1 MKIGQI
7 VKERYEILEILGEG
21 GMAFV
26 YKARDMQLERFVAIK
41 TLKPNYVNQET
52 FVDRFKREAKTAA
65 NLNHPNIVQIFDWG
79 IEDEPYFVMEYIE
92 GNTLT
97 SIIAKNRTI
106 SLSDILFIG
115 AQVSSGLHAAHQK
128 GLVHRDI
135 KPGNIMITPD
145 GKVKVTDFGIVSLQ
159 NEESDI
165 TKTGS
170 ILGTASYISPEQ
182 AQGKP
187 VSIESDLYSLGTVLY
202 ELITGKAPFSGD
214 SPISTATKHLT
225 EKPEKPSLF
234 RRDLPKGVESAI
246 LKLLEKAT
254 YDRFKS
260 AEDLRA
266 TLLQQRKALQSEQTR
281 ENLVDLTNPKVKL
294 RFTLPALIISIGVV
308 IGTVWTLTQV
318 FDGLPVDGGAPT
330 LIEIPDLTGS
340 EQAQALEDLQ
350 NLGFKVG
357 IENSADASV
366 PAGSVIRTQP
376 PSNTVINPDSLVTI
390 IVSVGPEAF
399 PIPYVLDIETERAIY
414 VVEESGFTLGQ
425 LLEVN
430 DENIPRGFVISQ
442 NPVAGTKM
450 SPGTKVDLV
459 VSKGPSLIEIS
470 DLSRKSP
477 EDAIQILE
485 TLGFEYELIE
495 EYSEDVEIGLVSGT
509 IPEAGEIVTPDELI
523 QVIVSLGIKIE
534 VPEVEGLGYEDA
546 INILEEL
553 GLVVTVSG
561 DTNGVVR
568 KQIPRK
574 GEFVEP
580 EGVVELTFGR
590 LRTKKLKIELINWY
604 KNNKRSFSWRNTK
617 ILGKFY

>member
-79 IEDEPYFVMEYIE
+79 IEKEPYFVMEYIE

-115 AQVSSGLHAAHQK
+115 AQVSNGLHAAHQK

-202 ELITGKAPFSGD
+202 ELITGRAPFSGD

-225 EKPEKPSLF
+225 EKPEKPSMF
-234 RRDLPKGVESAI
+234 RRDLPKGVETAI

-266 TLLQQRKALQSEQTR
+266 TLLQQRKTLQSEQTR

-294 RFTLPALIISIGVV
+294 RFTLPALIMSIGVV
-308 IGTVWTLTQV
+308 IGTIWTLTQV
-318 FDGLPVDGGAPT
+318 FDGLPTDGGAPT

-350 NLGFKVG
+350 NLGFKIG

-376 PSNTVINPDSLVTI
+376 PSNTIVNPDSLVTI

-414 VVEESGFTLGQ
+414 IVEESGFTLGQ

-430 DENIPRGFVISQ
+430 DENIPRGFIISQ

-450 SPGTKVDLV
+450 SPGTTVDLV
-459 VSKGPSLIEIS
+459 VSKGPSLIVIS

-495 EYSEDVEIGLVSGT
+495 EYSKDVEIGLVSGT

-534 VPEVEGLGYEDA
+534 VPEVEGLVYEDA

-553 GLVVTVSG
+553 GLVATVTG

-574 GEFVEP
+574 GEFIEP
-580 EGVVELTFGR
+580 EGVVELTFG
-590 LRTKKLKIELINWY
+590 
-604 KNNKRSFSWRNTK
+604 S
-617 ILGKFY
+617 

>member
-7 VKERYEILEILGEG
+7 VKDRYEILEILGEG

-26 YKARDMQLERFVAIK
+26 YKARDTQLERLVAIK

-52 FVDRFKREAKTAA
+52 FVERFKREAKTAA

-79 IEDEPYFVMEYIE
+79 IEDEPFFVMEYIE

-115 AQVSSGLHAAHQK
+115 AQVSSGLHAAHEK

-202 ELITGKAPFSGD
+202 ELITGKPPFAGD
-214 SPISTATKHLT
+214 TPISTATKHLT
-225 EKPEKPSLF
+225 ERPEKPSSF

-246 LKLLEKAT
+246 MKLLEKAT

-266 TLLQQRKALQSEQTR
+266 TLLQQRKSLQSEQTR
-281 ENLVDLTNPKVKL
+281 ENLVDLTNPKIKL
-294 RFTLPALIISIGVV
+294 RFTLPALLMSIGVV

-340 EQAQALEDLQ
+340 DQAQALEDLQ

-357 IENSADASV
+357 IENAADSSV
-366 PAGSVIRTQP
+366 PSGSVIQTQP
-376 PSNTVINPDSLVTI
+376 QSNTIVNPDSLVTI

-399 PIPYVLDIETERAIY
+399 PIPYVLDIETDRAIY
-414 VVEESGFTLGQ
+414 VVEESGFALGQ

-430 DENIPRGFVISQ
+430 DDNIPRGFIISQ

-450 SPGTKVDLV
+450 SPGSTVDLV
-459 VSKGPSLIEIS
+459 VSKGPSLIKIS

-477 EDAIQILE
+477 EDAVQILE

-509 IPEAGEIVTPDELI
+509 LPEVGEIVAPDQVI

-534 VPEVEGLGYEDA
+534 VPEVEGLNYEDA
-546 INILEEL
+546 IKVLEEL
-553 GLVVTVSG
+553 NLVVTVNG
-561 DTNGVVR
+561 DTNGIVR

-574 GEFVEP
+574 GEFLEP
-580 EGVVELTFGR
+580 EGVVELTFG
-590 LRTKKLKIELINWY
+590 N
-604 KNNKRSFSWRNTK
+604 
-617 ILGKFY
+617 

>member
-79 IEDEPYFVMEYIE
+79 IEEEPYFVMEYIE

-225 EKPEKPSLF
+225 EKPEKPSLY

-246 LKLLEKAT
+246 LRLLEKAS

-266 TLLQQRKALQSEQTR
+266 TLLQQRKTLQSEQTR

-308 IGTVWTLTQV
+308 IGTVWTLAQV
-318 FDGLPVDGGAPT
+318 FDGLPADGGAPT

-357 IENSADASV
+357 IENSADSSV

-399 PIPYVLDIETERAIY
+399 PIPYVLDIESERAIY

-442 NPVAGTKM
+442 NPIAGTKM

-509 IPEAGEIVTPDELI
+509 LPEAGEIVTPDQLI
-523 QVIVSLGIKIE
+523 QVVVSLGIRIE
-534 VPEVEGLGYEDA
+534 MPEVDGLSYEDA
-546 INILEEL
+546 MNILEEL
-553 GLVVTVSG
+553 NLIATVVG
-561 DTNGVVR
+561 DTNGRVR

-580 EGVVELTFGR
+580 GQVVELTFGD
-590 LRTKKLKIELINWY
+590 
-604 KNNKRSFSWRNTK
+604 
-617 ILGKFY
+617 

>member
-26 YKARDMQLERFVAIK
+26 YKARDTQLERLVAIK

-52 FVDRFKREAKTAA
+52 FVERFKREATTAA

-115 AQVSSGLHAAHQK
+115 AQVANGLHAAHQK

-182 AQGKP
+182 AQGKA

-202 ELITGKAPFSGD
+202 ELITGKAPFTGD
-214 SPISTATKHLT
+214 TPISTATKHLT
-225 EKPEKPSLF
+225 EKPEKPSNY

-246 LKLLEKAT
+246 IKLLEKAT

-266 TLLQQRKALQSEQTR
+266 TLLQQRKTLQSEETR
-281 ENLVDLTNPKVKL
+281 ENLVDLTNPKIKL
-294 RFTLPALIISIGVV
+294 RFTLPALLLSMGIVF
-308 IGTVWTLTQV
+308 GTIWTLTQV
-318 FDGLPVDGGAPT
+318 FDGLPVDGGAPS

-340 EQAQALEDLQ
+340 MQAQALEDLQ
-350 NLGFKVG
+350 ALGFKVG

-376 PSNTVINPDSLVTI
+376 SSNTIINPDSLVTI

-399 PIPYVLDIETERAIY
+399 PIPYVLDIETERALY
-414 VVEESGFTLGQ
+414 VVEESGFSIGQ

-430 DENIPRGFVISQ
+430 DDIIPRGFVISQ

-450 SPGTKVDLV
+450 SPGSSVDLV
-459 VSKGPSLIEIS
+459 ISKGPSLIEIS

-495 EYSEDVEIGLVSGT
+495 EYSEDIEIGLVSGT
-509 IPEAGEIVTPDELI
+509 LPGAGEIVTPEQLI
-523 QVIVSLGIKIE
+523 QVVVSLGIRIE
-534 VPEVEGLGYEDA
+534 VPEVDGMSYEEA
-546 INILEEL
+546 ISVLEEL
-553 GLVVTVSG
+553 NLVVTVSG
-561 DTNGVVR
+561 DTNKTVR

-574 GEFVEP
+574 GEFIEP
-580 EGVVELTFGR
+580 GEVVELTFGD
-590 LRTKKLKIELINWY
+590 
-604 KNNKRSFSWRNTK
+604 
-617 ILGKFY
+617 

>member
-26 YKARDMQLERFVAIK
+26 YKARDTQLERFVAIK

-79 IEDEPYFVMEYIE
+79 IEEEPYFVMEYIE

-266 TLLQQRKALQSEQTR
+266 TLLQQRKSLQSEQTR

-294 RFTLPALIISIGVV
+294 RFTLPALIVSVGVV

-318 FDGLPVDGGAPT
+318 FDGLPVDGGTPT

-340 EQAQALEDLQ
+340 EQAQALQDLQ

-357 IENSADASV
+357 IENSADSSV

-376 PSNTVINPDSLVTI
+376 PSNTIINPDSLVTI

-414 VVEESGFTLGQ
+414 LVEENGFTLGQ

-450 SPGTKVDLV
+450 SPGTTVDLV
-459 VSKGPSLIEIS
+459 VSKGPSLIKIS

-485 TLGFEYELIE
+485 TLGFKYELIE
-495 EYSEDVEIGLVSGT
+495 EYSEDIEIGLVSGT
-509 IPEAGEIVTPDELI
+509 LPKAGEIVTPDVLI
-523 QVIVSLGIKIE
+523 QVIVSLGIRIE
-534 VPEVEGLGYEDA
+534 VPEVEGLKYEDA
-546 INILEEL
+546 IRVLEEL
-553 GLVVTVSG
+553 GLVATVSG
-561 DTNGVVR
+561 DTNDVVR

-574 GEFVEP
+574 GEFIEP
-580 EGVVELTFGR
+580 EGVVELTFG
-590 LRTKKLKIELINWY
+590 N
-604 KNNKRSFSWRNTK
+604 
-617 ILGKFY
+617 

>member
-7 VKERYEILEILGEG
+7 VKDRYEILEILGEG

-26 YKARDMQLERFVAIK
+26 FKARDMQLERFVAIK

-97 SIIAKNRTI
+97 SIIAKKRTI

-234 RRDLPKGVESAI
+234 RRDLPKGVETAI

-294 RFTLPALIISIGVV
+294 RFTLPALIVSIGVV
-308 IGTVWTLTQV
+308 FGTIWTLTQV

-330 LIEIPDLTGS
+330 LVEIPDLTGS

-376 PSNTVINPDSLVTI
+376 SSNTVINPDSLVTI

-399 PIPYVLDIETERAIY
+399 PIPYILDIETERAIY

-430 DENIPRGFVISQ
+430 DENITRGFVISQ

-450 SPGTKVDLV
+450 SPGSAVDLV

-495 EYSEDVEIGLVSGT
+495 EYSENVEVGLVSGT

-553 GLVVTVSG
+553 GLVATVSG
-561 DTNGVVR
+561 DTNGIVR
-568 KQIPRK
+568 KQMPRK
-574 GEFVEP
+574 GEFLEP
-580 EGVVELTFGR
+580 EGVVELTFG
-590 LRTKKLKIELINWY
+590 N
-604 KNNKRSFSWRNTK
+604 
-617 ILGKFY
+617 

>member
-170 ILGTASYISPEQ
+170 VLGTASYISPEQ

-214 SPISTATKHLT
+214 SPISTAAKHLT

-234 RRDLPKGVESAI
+234 RRDLPKGVETAI

-294 RFTLPALIISIGVV
+294 RFTLPALVISIGVV
-308 IGTVWTLTQV
+308 FGTIWTLTQV

-376 PSNTVINPDSLVTI
+376 PSNTIINPDSLVTI

-399 PIPYVLDIETERAIY
+399 PIPYVLDIESERAIY

-450 SPGTKVDLV
+450 SPGTSVDLV

-485 TLGFEYELIE
+485 TLGFEYELLE

-534 VPEVEGLGYEDA
+534 VPEVEGLDYEDA
-546 INILEEL
+546 IDILEEL

-574 GEFVEP
+574 GEFLEP
-580 EGVVELTFGR
+580 EGVVELTFG
-590 LRTKKLKIELINWY
+590 
-604 KNNKRSFSWRNTK
+604 S
-617 ILGKFY
+617 

>member
-97 SIIAKNRTI
+97 SIISKNRTI

-266 TLLQQRKALQSEQTR
+266 ILLQQRKSLQSEQTR

-294 RFTLPALIISIGVV
+294 RFTLPALVISIGVV
-308 IGTVWTLTQV
+308 FGTIWTLTQV

-450 SPGTKVDLV
+450 SPGTSVDLV

-574 GEFVEP
+574 GEFLEP
-580 EGVVELTFGR
+580 EGVVELTFG
-590 LRTKKLKIELINWY
+590 
-604 KNNKRSFSWRNTK
+604 S
-617 ILGKFY
+617 

>member
-225 EKPEKPSLF
+225 EKPEKPSVF

-266 TLLQQRKALQSEQTR
+266 TLLQQRKSLQSEQTR

-294 RFTLPALIISIGVV
+294 RFTLPALVISIGVV
-308 IGTVWTLTQV
+308 FGTIWTLTQV

-430 DENIPRGFVISQ
+430 DESTPRGFVISQ

-450 SPGTKVDLV
+450 SPGTTVDLV

-574 GEFVEP
+574 GEFLEP
-580 EGVVELTFGR
+580 EGVVELTFG
-590 LRTKKLKIELINWY
+590 
-604 KNNKRSFSWRNTK
+604 S
-617 ILGKFY
+617 

>member
-234 RRDLPKGVESAI
+234 RRDLPKGVETAI

-308 IGTVWTLTQV
+308 FGTIWTLTQV

-450 SPGTKVDLV
+450 SPGTTVDLV
-459 VSKGPSLIEIS
+459 VSKGPSLIEVS

-546 INILEEL
+546 INLLEEL

-574 GEFVEP
+574 GEFLEP
-580 EGVVELTFGR
+580 EGVVELTFG
-590 LRTKKLKIELINWY
+590 
-604 KNNKRSFSWRNTK
+604 S
-617 ILGKFY
+617 

>member
-41 TLKPNYVNQET
+41 TLKPTYVNQET

-79 IEDEPYFVMEYIE
+79 IEEEPYFVMEYIE

-115 AQVSSGLHAAHQK
+115 AQVSSGLYAAHQK

-202 ELITGKAPFSGD
+202 ELITGRAPFSGD

-225 EKPEKPSLF
+225 EKPEKPSLY

-246 LKLLEKAT
+246 LRLLEKAS

-357 IENSADASV
+357 IENSADSSV

-442 NPVAGTKM
+442 NPVAGRKM
-450 SPGTKVDLV
+450 SPGTSVDLV

-470 DLSRKSP
+470 DLSRKSA

-509 IPEAGEIVTPDELI
+509 FPEAGEIVTPDEII
-523 QVIVSLGIKIE
+523 QVIVSLGIRIE
-534 VPEVEGLGYEDA
+534 VPEVEGLKYEDA
-546 INILEEL
+546 IRVLEEL
-553 GLVVTVSG
+553 GLVATVSG
-561 DTNGVVR
+561 DTNDVVR

-574 GEFVEP
+574 GEFIEP
-580 EGVVELTFGR
+580 EGVVELTFG
-590 LRTKKLKIELINWY
+590 N
-604 KNNKRSFSWRNTK
+604 
-617 ILGKFY
+617 

>member
-26 YKARDMQLERFVAIK
+26 YKARDTQLERFVAIK
-41 TLKPNYVNQET
+41 TLKPNYVNQGT

-182 AQGKP
+182 AQGKS

-214 SPISTATKHLT
+214 SPISTAAKHLT

-234 RRDLPKGVESAI
+234 RRDLPRGVESAI

-266 TLLQQRKALQSEQTR
+266 ILLQQRKALQSEQTR

-294 RFTLPALIISIGVV
+294 RFTLPALIMSIGVV

-318 FDGLPVDGGAPT
+318 FDGLPADGGAPT
-330 LIEIPDLTGS
+330 LVEIPDLTGS

-357 IENSADASV
+357 IENSASSSV

-376 PSNTVINPDSLVTI
+376 SSSTIINPDSLVTI
-390 IVSVGPEAF
+390 IVSVGPEAY
-399 PIPYVLDIETERAIY
+399 PIPYVLDIETERAVY
-414 VVEESGFTLGQ
+414 VIEESGFTIGQ

-430 DENIPRGFVISQ
+430 DDSIPRGFVISQ

-450 SPGTKVDLV
+450 SPGTTVDLV

-495 EYSEDVEIGLVSGT
+495 EYSENVELGLVSGT
-509 IPEAGEIVTPDELI
+509 IPEAGEIVTPDQLI
-523 QVIVSLGIKIE
+523 QVVVSLGIRI
-534 VPEVEGLGYEDA
+534 VMPEVDGLNYEDA

-553 GLVVTVSG
+553 NLIPTIVG
-561 DTNGVVR
+561 DTNGKVR
-568 KQIPRK
+568 QQIPRK

-580 EGVVELTFGR
+580 GQVVELTFGD
-590 LRTKKLKIELINWY
+590 
-604 KNNKRSFSWRNTK
+604 
-617 ILGKFY
+617 

>member
-7 VKERYEILEILGEG
+7 VKDRYEILEILGEG

-26 YKARDMQLERFVAIK
+26 YKARDTQLERFVAIK

-52 FVDRFKREAKTAA
+52 FVERFKREAKTAA

-115 AQVSSGLHAAHQK
+115 AQVSNGLHAAHQK

-202 ELITGKAPFSGD
+202 ELIAGKPPFSGD
-214 SPISTATKHLT
+214 TPISTATKHLT
-225 EKPEKPSLF
+225 ERPEKLLSF
-234 RRDLPKGVESAI
+234 RRDLPKGVESTI
-246 LKLLEKAT
+246 MKMLEKAT

-260 AEDLRA
+260 AEDVRA
-266 TLLQQRKALQSEQTR
+266 TLLQQRKSLQSEQTR
-281 ENLVDLTNPKVKL
+281 ENLVDLTNPKIKL
-294 RFTLPALIISIGVV
+294 RFTLPALLISIGVV
-308 IGTVWTLTQV
+308 VGTIWTLTQV
-318 FDGLPVDGGAPT
+318 FDGLPVDGGTPT

-340 EQAQALEDLQ
+340 EQARALEDLQ

-357 IENSADASV
+357 IENSADPSV

-376 PSNTVINPDSLVTI
+376 QSNSVVNPDSLVTI

-399 PIPYVLDIETERAIY
+399 PIPYVLDIESERAIY
-414 VVEESGFTLGQ
+414 VIEESGFALGQ

-430 DENIPRGFVISQ
+430 DDNIPRGFVISQ

-450 SPGTKVDLV
+450 SPESTVDLV
-459 VSKGPSLIEIS
+459 ISKGPSLIEIN

-485 TLGFEYELIE
+485 TLGFQYELIE
-495 EYSEDVEIGLVSGT
+495 EFSEDIEIGLVSGT
-509 IPEAGEIVTPDELI
+509 LPEAGEIVTPDQLI

-534 VPEVEGLGYEDA
+534 IPEVEGLNYEDA
-546 INILEEL
+546 IQILEEL
-553 GLVVTVSG
+553 NLVVTVNG
-561 DTNGVVR
+561 DTNGLVR

-574 GEFVEP
+574 GEFLEP
-580 EGVVELTFGR
+580 EGVVELTFG
-590 LRTKKLKIELINWY
+590 N
-604 KNNKRSFSWRNTK
+604 
-617 ILGKFY
+617 

>member
-7 VKERYEILEILGEG
+7 IKDRYEILEVLGEG

-26 YKARDMQLERFVAIK
+26 YKAMDTQLERFVAIK

-52 FVDRFKREAKTAA
+52 FVERFRREAKTAA

-79 IEDEPYFVMEYIE
+79 IEEEPFFVMEYIE

-97 SIIAKNRTI
+97 SIVAKNRTI
-106 SLSDILFIG
+106 SLSDVLFIG
-115 AQVSSGLHAAHQK
+115 AQVASGLQAAHQK

-182 AQGKP
+182 AQGRP

-202 ELITGKAPFSGD
+202 ELIAGKPPFSGE

-225 EKPEKPSLF
+225 DKPEKLSNF
-234 RRDLPKGVESAI
+234 RKDIPKGVENAV
-246 LKLLEKAT
+246 LKLLEKST
-254 YDRFKS
+254 FDRFKS

-266 TLLQQRKALQSEQTR
+266 VLLQQRTSLQSEQTR
-281 ENLVDLTNPKVKL
+281 ENLVDLTSPKVKL
-294 RFTLPALIISIGVV
+294 RFTLPALLLSLGLVF
-308 IGTVWTLTQV
+308 GTIWTLNQV
-318 FDGLPVDGGAPT
+318 FTNLPVDGGAPT
-330 LIEIPDLTGS
+330 LVEIPDLTGS

-350 NLGFKVG
+350 SLGFKVG
-357 IENSADASV
+357 IENSAHPNV
-366 PAGSVIRTQP
+366 PSGAVIRTQP
-376 PSNTVINPDSLVTI
+376 TANTVTNPDTLVTI

-399 PIPYVLDIETERAIY
+399 PIPYIVDLETERAIY
-414 VVEESGFTLGQ
+414 VIEESGFNVGQ
-425 LLEVN
+425 QLEVN
-430 DENIPRGFVISQ
+430 DDNIPRGFIISQ

-450 SPGTKVDLV
+450 SPGSNVDLV
-459 VSKGPSLIEIS
+459 ISAGPSLIEIS

-485 TLGFEYELIE
+485 TLGFEYELVE
-495 EYSEDVEIGLVSGT
+495 EYSENVDVGLVSHTVPGV
-509 IPEAGEIVTPDELI
+509 GEIVTPDQII
-523 QVIVSLGIKIE
+523 QVIVSLGLKIE
-534 VPEVEGLGYEDA
+534 VPNVVGYTYSEA
-546 INILEEL
+546 TNILQQV
-553 GLVVTVSG
+553 GLLPSASG
-561 DTNGVVR
+561 DTSGRVNDQSP
-568 KQIPRK
+568 KE
-574 GEFVEP
+574 GEFLDP
-580 EGVVELTFGR
+580 EGFVELTFG
-590 LRTKKLKIELINWY
+590 N
-604 KNNKRSFSWRNTK
+604 
-617 ILGKFY
+617 

>member
-7 VKERYEILEILGEG
+7 VKDRYEILEILGEG

-97 SIIAKNRTI
+97 SIIAKKRTI

-234 RRDLPKGVESAI
+234 RRDLPKGVETAI

-294 RFTLPALIISIGVV
+294 RFTLPALIVSIGVV
-308 IGTVWTLTQV
+308 FGTIWTLTQV

-330 LIEIPDLTGS
+330 LVEIPDLTGS

-376 PSNTVINPDSLVTI
+376 SSNTVINPDSLVTI

-399 PIPYVLDIETERAIY
+399 PIPYILDIETERAIY

-450 SPGTKVDLV
+450 SPGSAVDLV

-495 EYSEDVEIGLVSGT
+495 EYSENVEVGLVSGT

-553 GLVVTVSG
+553 GLIATVSG
-561 DTNGVVR
+561 DTNGIVR
-568 KQIPRK
+568 KQMPRK
-574 GEFVEP
+574 GEFLEP
-580 EGVVELTFGR
+580 EGVVELTFG
-590 LRTKKLKIELINWY
+590 N
-604 KNNKRSFSWRNTK
+604 
-617 ILGKFY
+617 

>member
-97 SIIAKNRTI
+97 SIISKNRTI

-135 KPGNIMITPD
+135 KPGNIMITPE

-170 ILGTASYISPEQ
+170 VLGTASYISPEQ

-308 IGTVWTLTQV
+308 IGTIWTLTQV

-330 LIEIPDLTGS
+330 LLEVPDLTGS
-340 EQAQALEDLQ
+340 EQAQALTDLQ

-376 PSNTVINPDSLVTI
+376 PSNTIVNPDSLVTI

-399 PIPYVLDIETERAIY
+399 PIPYILDIESERAIY
-414 VVEESGFTLGQ
+414 IVEESGFTLGQ
-425 LLEVN
+425 VLEVN

-442 NPVAGTKM
+442 NPLAGTKM
-450 SPGTKVDLV
+450 SPGTTVDLV
-459 VSKGPSLIEIS
+459 VSKGPSLIVIS

-523 QVIVSLGIKIE
+523 QVVVSLGIKIE

-546 INILEEL
+546 LSVLEEL
-553 GLVVTVSG
+553 GLVATVSG
-561 DTNGVVR
+561 DTNGIVR

-574 GEFVEP
+574 GEFLEP
-580 EGVVELTFGR
+580 EGVVELTFG
-590 LRTKKLKIELINWY
+590 
-604 KNNKRSFSWRNTK
+604 S
-617 ILGKFY
+617 